1 MILRP
6 SRTSTFQVLCRHSY
20 RPILSIRNIS
30 ISKEIEECHPQQLK
44 FLEEYKI
51 RTMLEQPIIHYSSKK
66 LPQFSIQELYS
77 QSTKLS
83 NNFIL
88 QNARET
94 IEHLLIYNSRR
105 LKEFRKL
112 PYLVVLNP
120 SISESYNIY
129 LQTMSSLLIA
139 STYTPHTLEENLKFS
154 EEVLTKFIDVHADT
168 LPSLSKG
175 LTEVSHLLST
185 KTITEFLDQHLKE
198 RISMRLIAHQHIEL
212 TRTLNDPS
220 KFVKGGKYNGV
231 IKMLHIPDI
240 IKKNA
245 EIVNDITMMKYDQ
258 SVNVSIDTNL
268 YPLNYWSQAEPEL
281 KRKSPEEMLNFPYI
295 EYHLDYIFMEIF
307 KNSFRAQIENKI
319 NEPVQ
324 ITIST
329 SLSPEKYL
337 EIRIR
342 DKGKGIPAKTLKHI
356 FDYSFSTYESG
367 EGDSYK
373 TLNVPPGV
381 AGNTVAGMGFGLP
394 LAKQYIEVF
403 NETINKNED
412 EDTRTKGSLTV
423 QTYPGWGTDVYLKTV
438 GY

>member
-1 MILRP
+1 MIFRPTATLLAYLR
-6 SRTSTFQVLCRHSY
+6 
-20 RPILSIRNIS
+20 RPILCRLSLRTIS
-30 ISKEIEECHPQQLK
+30 TINEVEECHSQQMR

-66 LPQFSIQELYS
+66 LPQFSMQELYL
-77 QSTKLS
+77 QLTKLS

-120 SISESYNIY
+120 SILESYAIY
-129 LQTMSSLLIA
+129 LKTMASLLKA
-139 STYTPHTLEENLKFS
+139 STYAPHTLEENLKFS
-154 EEVLTKFIDVHADT
+154 EEVLTEFIDIHADT

-175 LTEVSHLLST
+175 FTEVSNLMNT
-185 KTITEFLDQHLKE
+185 KAITEFLDHHLKE

-212 TRTLNDPS
+212 TRTLNDPLR
-220 KFVKGGKYNGV
+220 FVKGGKYNGV

-240 IKKNA
+240 IKKIA
-245 EIVNDITMMKYDQ
+245 EFVNDITMMKYDQ
-258 SVNVSIDTNL
+258 AVDVSIDTNL

-295 EYHLDYIFMEIF
+295 EYHLDYILMEIF
-307 KNSFRAQIENKI
+307 KNSFRAHIENNI
-319 NEPVQ
+319 TDPVQ
-324 ITIST
+324 VTIST

-342 DKGKGIPAKTLKHI
+342 DKGKGIPSKTLNHI

-381 AGNTVAGMGFGLP
+381 EGNTVAGMGFGLP

-403 NETINKNED
+403 NETINKD
-412 EDTRTKGSLTV
+412 EEGTVTKGLLTV

>member
-1 MILRP
+1 M
-6 SRTSTFQVLCRHSY
+6 SS
-20 RPILSIRNIS
+20 
-30 ISKEIEECHPQQLK
+30 QQLK

-66 LPQFSIQELYS
+66 LPQFSIQELYL
-77 QSTKLS
+77 QLTKLS

-120 SISESYNIY
+120 SILESYNIY

-212 TRTLNDPS
+212 TRTLNDP
-220 KFVKGGKYNGV
+220 
-231 IKMLHIPDI
+231 
-240 IKKNA
+240 
-245 EIVNDITMMKYDQ
+245 
-258 SVNVSIDTNL
+258 
-268 YPLNYWSQAEPEL
+268 
-281 KRKSPEEMLNFPYI
+281 
-295 EYHLDYIFMEIF
+295 
-307 KNSFRAQIENKI
+307 
-319 NEPVQ
+319 
-324 ITIST
+324 
-329 SLSPEKYL
+329 
-337 EIRIR
+337 
-342 DKGKGIPAKTLKHI
+342 
-356 FDYSFSTYESG
+356 
-367 EGDSYK
+367 
-373 TLNVPPGV
+373 
-381 AGNTVAGMGFGLP
+381 
-394 LAKQYIEVF
+394 
-403 NETINKNED
+403 
-412 EDTRTKGSLTV
+412 
-423 QTYPGWGTDVYLKTV
+423 
-438 GY
+438 